1 MNFEYL
7 LARTEL
13 LFGEGVLEN
22 IGDKVSKIGSKSL
35 MSLGRMRNSV
45 DAQWPEHE
53 VTFLH
58 ICRLLWPFSCQYLG
72 FWLYAHRS
80 FPKGGVGLLSWM
92 ISDINR
98 VGGQEVF

>member
-58 ICRLLWPFSCQYLG
+58 ICRLLWPFSC
-72 FWLYAHRS
+72 
-80 FPKGGVGLLSWM
+80 
-92 ISDINR
+92 
-98 VGGQEVF
+98 